1 MINKKILTAQPSG
14 AILKTEGSTIVDLV
28 EKPRRKSA
36 TIKDVPLWNEKPP
49 QLSLKL
55 NGVERCSGLFTA
67 MTANE
72 TMEEAKFAKPPRQ
85 LWSEFWFE
93 GESCCLF
100 ADAGVGKS
108 ILAVQIANKI
118 SQTDKVLYYDLELS
132 SIQFRKRY
140 FDSLSQKVYKFS
152 DNFIR
157 PKLNREQLKDCGENM
172 EELVFSAIENDV
184 VRLGVKIVIVD
195 NITWILPTKNP
206 TSAAVKF
213 MRRIDDLKN
222 RLGLS
227 VLILAHTNKRKMTTP
242 LGQNDLSGSKKLI
255 NFFDSAFAIGKSVRD
270 DKLRY
275 VKQIKVR
282 DEAEKYGES
291 NVILYTVEKK
301 NSFLQFIKQGNG
313 NENDHLKVSK
323 AEKQKEIARI
333 KALHTEG
340 KSVRDIAEI
349 VGMSKSTVDRLLKG

>member
-1 MINKKILTAQPSG
+1 MGKEFIVSAQPSG
-14 AILKTEGSTIVDLV
+14 ALNNIYGKTVTTVSD
-28 EKPRRKSA
+28 KPKHKSA
-36 TIKDVPLWNEKPP
+36 TVKDVPHKNEEPP
-49 QLSLKL
+49 KLSVML
-55 NGVERCSGLFTA
+55 NGVERRSGLFTT

-72 TMEEAKFAKPPRQ
+72 TMEEAKFEKPPRQ
-85 LWSEFWFE
+85 LWNEFWFE

-132 SIQFRKRY
+132 SIQFRMRY
-140 FDSLSQKVYKFS
+140 FDTLSKKEYKFS

-157 PKLNREQLKDCGENM
+157 PKLNRELLKGCEDNI

-184 VRLGVKIVIVD
+184 VRHGVKIVIVD
-195 NITWILPTKNP
+195 NITWILPAQNP
-206 TSAAVKF
+206 TTAAVKF

-227 VLILAHTNKRKMTTP
+227 VLILAHTNKRKQTTP
-242 LGQNDLSGSKKLI
+242 IGQNDLSGSKKLI
-255 NFFDSAFAIGKSVRD
+255 NFFDSAFAIGKSVKD

-275 VKQIKVR
+275 IKQIKAR
-282 DEAEKYGES
+282 DTAELYGES
-291 NVILYTVEKK
+291 NVLLCSIEKK

-323 AEKQKEIARI
+323 ADKEKEIARI
-333 KALHTEG
+333 KALHLEG
-340 KSVRDIAEI
+340 KSVRDIAAI
-349 VGMSKSTVDRLLKG
+349 VGMSKSTVDRLIKS